1 MRAPIGARTVRRA
14 ALWLASVGSLMLAVS
29 GAGADTLFQTWTAYE
44 IREEINCN
52 PGGTTTPED
61 PLCVAETTQ
70 GFGTRIAD
78 AMLVGGD
85 GFGLLGG
92 IYSPAGQLLGGV
104 SISASS
110 ILSQVDWTGPTHG
123 KFTIVL
129 DTGITQT
136 GTLSGQLDLSGVR
149 FNQIPVAPISGQ
161 WAGTRGTLKATGTFA
176 GSFLLPVQCSLAFGW
191 CYLDP
196 EHGLVPL
203 QAREIA
209 AGGVPLIKLT
219 VSLFTR

>member
-1 MRAPIGARTVRRA
+1 MMRAPIGARTALRA
-14 ALWLASVGSLMLAVS
+14 ATRLAFVGSLMLAVS
-29 GAGADTLFQTWTAYE
+29 VAGADTLFQTWTAYE

-52 PGGTTTPED
+52 PGGSTD
-61 PLCVAETTQ
+61 PLCLAETTQ

-85 GFGLLGG
+85 AFGLLGG

-110 ILSQVDWTGPTHG
+110 ILSQVDWTGPAHG
-123 KFTIVL
+123 KFTTVL
-129 DTGITQT
+129 DTGVTQT

-149 FNQIPVAPISGQ
+149 FNRIPVAPISGR

-176 GSFLLPVQCSLAFGW
+176 GSFLLPVECSEAAFGW

-196 EHGLVPL
+196 EQGLVAL
-203 QAREIA
+203 QAKEMS
-209 AGGVPLIKLT
+209 GGVPLIKLT
-219 VSLFTR
+219 VSLFIR